1 MLILYAYH
9 PDSKYMTEAKIII
22 GIMQNDERAWKHI
35 CRNMKPGFA
44 SILGQSSS
52 LGNLTNEDIE
62 DIFQESCIVLM
73 QKVKNGGVTIAREGA
88 LFSYLVQIGKLTACN
103 LVRKRRALTQEEVV
117 TISENLH
124 KEDVDYEISVDE
136 KQKSQDEFLDRV
148 FDSLPSDCK
157 TLLKHFYWG
166 KKSMDD
172 IASIL
177 GMRNADSAKTK
188 KNRCMNKF
196 KDIASKLLESDE
208 FAEEAVR
215 AAVERA
221 ALKELLEDERF
232 YAENGISMAALNV
245 DEETDKEE

>member
-1 MLILYAYH
+1 
-9 PDSKYMTEAKIII
+9 MTDHQLLI

-35 CRNMKPGFA
+35 CRNMKQGFA
-44 SILGQSSS
+44 AILVQTFSFNS
-52 LGNLTNEDIE
+52 LTNEDIE

-73 QKVKNGGVTIAREGA
+73 QKVKSGGIAISRDGA

-103 LVRKRRALTQEEVV
+103 LVRKRKDITTENVV
-117 TISENLH
+117 TISDNLH
-124 KEDVDYEISVDE
+124 KEYEDISVDE

-166 KKSMDD
+166 RKPMDQ
-172 IASIL
+172 IASVL

-188 KNRCMNKF
+188 KNKCMNKF
-196 KDIASKLLESDE
+196 KDIAAKLIESDE

-215 AAVERA
+215 ATVERA
-221 ALKELLEDERF
+221 ALKELLENEKV
-232 YAENGISMAALNV
+232 YAENGICTAALNT
-245 DEETDKEE
+245 DDTEE

>member
-1 MLILYAYH
+1 
-9 PDSKYMTEAKIII
+9 MTDTQLLI

-35 CRNMKPGFA
+35 CRNMKQGFA
-44 SILGQSSS
+44 AILVQTFSFNS
-52 LGNLTNEDIE
+52 LTNEDIE

-73 QKVKNGGVTIAREGA
+73 QKVKSGGIAISRDGA

-103 LVRKRRALTQEEVV
+103 LVRKRKDITTENVV
-117 TISENLH
+117 TISDNLH
-124 KEDVDYEISVDE
+124 KESEDISVDE

-166 KKSMDD
+166 RKPMDH
-172 IASIL
+172 IASVL

-188 KNRCMNKF
+188 KNKCMNKF
-196 KDIASKLLESDE
+196 KDIAAKQIESDE

-215 AAVERA
+215 AVVERA
-221 ALKELLEDERF
+221 ALKELLENEKV
-232 YAENGISMAALNV
+232 YAENGICTAALNT
-245 DEETDKEE
+245 DDTEE

>member
-1 MLILYAYH
+1 
-9 PDSKYMTEAKIII
+9 MTDQQLLI

-35 CRNMKPGFA
+35 CRNMKQGFA
-44 SILGQSSS
+44 AILVQTFSFNS
-52 LGNLTNEDIE
+52 LTNEDIE

-73 QKVKNGGVTIAREGA
+73 QKVKSGGIAISRDGA

-103 LVRKRRALTQEEVV
+103 LVRKRKDITTENVV
-117 TISENLH
+117 TISDNLH
-124 KEDVDYEISVDE
+124 KECEDISVDE

-166 KKSMDD
+166 RKPMDH
-172 IASIL
+172 IASVL

-188 KNRCMNKF
+188 KNKCMNKF
-196 KDIASKLLESDE
+196 KDIAAKLIESDE

-215 AAVERA
+215 ATVERA
-221 ALKELLEDERF
+221 ALKELLENEKV
-232 YAENGISMAALNV
+232 YAENGICTAALNT
-245 DEETDKEE
+245 DDTEE

>member
-1 MLILYAYH
+1 
-9 PDSKYMTEAKIII
+9 MTDHQLLI

-35 CRNMKPGFA
+35 CRNMKQGFA
-44 SILGQSSS
+44 AILVQTFSFNS
-52 LGNLTNEDIE
+52 LTNEDIE

-73 QKVKNGGVTIAREGA
+73 QKVKSGGIAISRDGA

-103 LVRKRRALTQEEVV
+103 LVRKRKDITTENVV
-117 TISENLH
+117 TISDNLH
-124 KEDVDYEISVDE
+124 KEYEDISVDE

-166 KKSMDD
+166 RKPMDQ
-172 IASIL
+172 IASVL

-188 KNRCMNKF
+188 KNKCMNKF
-196 KDIASKLLESDE
+196 KDIAAKLIESDE

-221 ALKELLEDERF
+221 ALKELLENEKV
-232 YAENGISMAALNV
+232 YAENGICTAALNT
-245 DEETDKEE
+245 DDTEE

>member
-1 MLILYAYH
+1 
-9 PDSKYMTEAKIII
+9 MTDTQLLI
-22 GIMQNDERAWKHI
+22 GIMQNDDRAWRFI
-35 CRNMKPGFA
+35 CKNMKSGFA
-44 SILGQSSS
+44 SIIGQAFSF
-52 LGNLTNEDIE
+52 GNISNEDIE

-73 QKVKNGGVTIAREGA
+73 QKVKSGSVTVSREGA

-103 LVRKRRALTQEEVV
+103 LIRKRKDITSEDVV
-117 TISENLH
+117 TISDNLH
-124 KEDVDYEISVDE
+124 KEYEDISVDE

-157 TLLKHFYWG
+157 TLLKLFYWG
-166 KKSMDD
+166 RRPMDQ

-188 KNRCMNKF
+188 KNKCMNKF
-196 KDIASKLLESDE
+196 KDIAARLIESDE

-221 ALKELLEDERF
+221 ALKELLEDEKV
-232 YAENGISMAALNV
+232 YAENGICMAALNTD
-245 DEETDKEE
+245 DETEE

>member
-1 MLILYAYH
+1 
-9 PDSKYMTEAKIII
+9 MTDHQLLM

-35 CRNMKPGFA
+35 CRNMKQGFA
-44 SILGQSSS
+44 AILVQTSS
-52 LGNLTNEDIE
+52 LNSLTNEDIE

-73 QKVKNGGVTIAREGA
+73 QKVKSGGIAISRDGA
-88 LFSYLVQIGKLTACN
+88 LFSYIVQIGKLTACN
-103 LVRKRRALTQEEVV
+103 LVRKRKDITTENVV
-117 TISENLH
+117 TISDNLH
-124 KEDVDYEISVDE
+124 KECEDISVDE

-166 KKSMDD
+166 RKPMDH
-172 IASIL
+172 IASVL

-188 KNRCMNKF
+188 KNKCMNKF
-196 KDIASKLLESDE
+196 KDIAAKLIESDE

-221 ALKELLEDERF
+221 ALKELLENEKV
-232 YAENGISMAALNV
+232 YAENGICTAALNT
-245 DEETDKEE
+245 DDTEE

>member
-1 MLILYAYH
+1 MR
-9 PDSKYMTEAKIII
+9 DSQLII

-44 SILGQSSS
+44 SILGQTSS

-188 KNRCMNKF
+188 KNKCMNKF
-196 KDIASKLLESDE
+196 KDIAAKLIESDE

>member
-1 MLILYAYH
+1 
-9 PDSKYMTEAKIII
+9 MTDAQLLN
-22 GIMQNDERAWKHI
+22 GIKQNDNQAWRYI
-35 CRNMKPGFA
+35 CRNMKQGFV
-44 SILGQSSS
+44 SILAQTFSF
-52 LGNLTNEDIE
+52 GNLSNEDIE
-62 DIFQESCIVLM
+62 DVFQESCILLM
-73 QKVKNGGVTIAREGA
+73 QKIKSGGFAISREGA

-103 LVRKRRALTQEEVV
+103 IIRKRKDITTEDVV
-117 TISENLH
+117 TISDNLH
-124 KEDVDYEISVDE
+124 KECEDISVDE

-166 KKSMDD
+166 HKPMDQ

-188 KNRCMNKF
+188 KNKCMNKF
-196 KDIASKLLESDE
+196 KDIAAKLIESDE

-245 DEETDKEE
+245 EEETDKEE

>member
-1 MLILYAYH
+1 
-9 PDSKYMTEAKIII
+9 MTDPQLLI
-22 GIMQNDERAWKHI
+22 GIMQNDERVWRFVCI
-35 CRNMKPGFA
+35 NMKPGFS
-44 SILGQSSS
+44 SIIGQAFAFSNFTRDD
-52 LGNLTNEDIE
+52 LE

-73 QKVKNGGVTIAREGA
+73 QKVKNGGVSVTREGA

-103 LVRKRRALTQEEVV
+103 LVRKRRNLTSEEEV

-124 KEDVDYEISVDE
+124 KEDEDYEISVDE

-148 FDSLPSDCK
+148 FDSIPSDCK

-166 KKSMDD
+166 HKSMDD

-188 KNRCMNKF
+188 KTKCMNKF
-196 KDIASKLLESDE
+196 KDIAAKLIENDE

-221 ALKELLEDERF
+221 ALKEVINNERVC
-232 YAENGISMAALNV
+232 AENGISIAAL
-245 DEETDKEE
+245 DEDEDTEE

>member
-1 MLILYAYH
+1 
-9 PDSKYMTEAKIII
+9 MTDHQLLI

-35 CRNMKPGFA
+35 CRNTKQGFA
-44 SILGQSSS
+44 AILVQTFSFNS
-52 LGNLTNEDIE
+52 LTNEDIE

-73 QKVKNGGVTIAREGA
+73 QKVKDGGVALSREGA
-88 LFSYLVQIGKLTACN
+88 LFSLLVQIGKLTACN
-103 LVRKRRALTQEEVV
+103 LVRKRKDITTENVV
-117 TISENLH
+117 TISDNLH
-124 KEDVDYEISVDE
+124 KEYEDISVDE

-166 KKSMDD
+166 RKPMDH
-172 IASIL
+172 IASVL

-188 KNRCMNKF
+188 KNKCMNKF
-196 KDIASKLLESDE
+196 KDIAAKLIESDE

-221 ALKELLEDERF
+221 ALKELLENEKV
-232 YAENGISMAALNV
+232 YAENGICTAALNT
-245 DEETDKEE
+245 DDTEE